1 MQRRD
6 FLKKASVGAA
16 AGAAATLA
24 APAIAQS
31 QPTIKWRLTSSF
43 PKSLDT
49 IFGGADVL
57 ANRLRAMTGGKF
69 DIRVFPGGEIVPG
82 LQALDAVQQG
92 TVECC
97 HTCSYYYVGK
107 DKTFG
112 FGTAM
117 PFGMN
122 ARQMNAWIYYGGG
135 QKLLDEF
142 YSNYNVLSFAGG
154 NTGVQMGGWCR
165 KEVKTVA
172 DLKGIKMRI
181 AGLGGTVF
189 SALGVVPQQIAGG
202 DIYPALEKGTI
213 DAAEWVGPYDDEKLG
228 FYKVAK
234 NYYYPG
240 WWEPGPV
247 IHFFV
252 NKAEWAKLPKEYQEA
267 FQAAA
272 YEANVTMMAEYDH
285 KNPPALARLLQNG
298 VKLQAFSNEILDGY
312 LQGGAGPVLRRIG
325 QESGLQEDLHRVGQV
340 PEDAELRGS
349 ALPKLGWTTSCSR
362 TNKPLRP
369 RTACGLRSTQK
380 TREIRGFFDFRL
392 PAGIIPR
399 AGCAASRH
407 SFRGSACA
415 GSAGRRSV
423 RRPPCQPSGRCC
435 GRS

>member
-16 AGAAATLA
+16 AGAAATIA

-31 QPTIKWRLTSSF
+31 LPTIKWRLTSSF

-112 FGTAM
+112 FGTAV

-142 YSNYNVLSFAGG
+142 YGNYNVVSFAGG
-154 NTGVQMGGWCR
+154 NTGTQMGGWWR
-165 KEVKTVA
+165 KEVKTLA
-172 DLKGIKMRI
+172 DLKGVKMRI

-189 SALGVVPQQIAGG
+189 YELGVVPQQIAGG

-228 FYKVAK
+228 FFKVAK

-240 WWEPGPV
+240 FWESGPT

-252 NKAEWAKLPKEYQEA
+252 NKKEWDKLPKEYQEA

-272 YEANVTMMAEYDH
+272 YESNVTMMAEYDH
-285 KNPPALARLLQNG
+285 KNPIALSKLLQNG
-298 VKLQAFSNEILDGY
+298 VKLQSFSDEILNAAYKAAQQVYSDEAAKNPAFKKIY
-312 LQGGAGPVLRRIG
+312 TEWEKYRKQQNAWFSVAEMRMDRFLQ
-325 QESGLQEDLHRVGQV
+325 
-340 PEDAELRGS
+340 
-349 ALPKLGWTTSCSR
+349 SR
-362 TNKPLRP
+362 K
-369 RTACGLRSTQK
+369 
-380 TREIRGFFDFRL
+380 
-392 PAGIIPR
+392 
-399 AGCAASRH
+399 
-407 SFRGSACA
+407 
-415 GSAGRRSV
+415 
-423 RRPPCQPSGRCC
+423 
-435 GRS
+435 

>member
-1 MQRRD
+1 MQRRN
-6 FLKKASVGAA
+6 FLAKAAVGAA
-16 AGAAATLA
+16 AVGLA
-24 APAIAQS
+24 ACGKKEEPKSAAPSSAPAAQAPAPS
-31 QPTIKWRLTSSF
+31 SAPAVAGSLPEVKWRLTSSF

-49 IFGGADVL
+49 IFGGADTL
-57 ANRLRAMTGGKF
+57 ANRVRALTGGKF

-112 FGTAM
+112 FGTAV

-142 YSNYNVLSFAGG
+142 YSNYNVISFAGG
-154 NTGVQMGGWCR
+154 NTGVQMGGWFR
-165 KEVKTVA
+165 KEVKTLEDVKG
-172 DLKGIKMRI
+172 LKIRI
-181 AGLGGTVF
+181 AGLGGNVYA
-189 SALGVVPQQIAGG
+189 ALGAVPQQIAGG

-285 KNPPALARLLQNG
+285 KNPGALSKLLQSG
-298 VKLQAFSNEILDGY
+298 VKLQAYSPELLNAAYDAAQQLYAEESAKNPAFKKIFTEWDKYRKTQNAWFSVAEYRMDGF
-312 LQGGAGPVLRRIG
+312 LQ
-325 QESGLQEDLHRVGQV
+325 S
-340 PEDAELRGS
+340 
-349 ALPKLGWTTSCSR
+349 K
-362 TNKPLRP
+362 K
-369 RTACGLRSTQK
+369 
-380 TREIRGFFDFRL
+380 
-392 PAGIIPR
+392 
-399 AGCAASRH
+399 
-407 SFRGSACA
+407 
-415 GSAGRRSV
+415 
-423 RRPPCQPSGRCC
+423 
-435 GRS
+435 

>member
-1 MQRRD
+1 MQRRN
-6 FLKKASVGAA
+6 FLAKAAVGAA
-16 AGAAATLA
+16 AVGLA
-24 APAIAQS
+24 ACGKKEEPKSAAPSSAPAAQAPAPS
-31 QPTIKWRLTSSF
+31 SAPAVTGSLPEVKWRLTSSF

-49 IFGGADVL
+49 IFGGADTL
-57 ANRLRAMTGGKF
+57 ANRVRALTGGKF

-112 FGTAM
+112 FGTAV

-142 YSNYNVLSFAGG
+142 YSDYNVISFAGG
-154 NTGVQMGGWCR
+154 NTGVQMGGWFR
-165 KEVKTVA
+165 KEVKTLEDVKG
-172 DLKGIKMRI
+172 LKIRI
-181 AGLGGTVF
+181 AGLGGNVYA
-189 SALGVVPQQIAGG
+189 ALGAVPQQIAGG

-252 NKAEWAKLPKEYQEA
+252 NKAQWAKLPKEYQEA

-285 KNPPALARLLQNG
+285 KNPGALSKLLQNG
-298 VKLQAFSNEILDGY
+298 VKLQAYSPEILNAAYSAAQQLYADESAKNPAFKKIYTDFDKYRKTQNAWFSVAEYRMDGF
-312 LQGGAGPVLRRIG
+312 LQ
-325 QESGLQEDLHRVGQV
+325 S
-340 PEDAELRGS
+340 
-349 ALPKLGWTTSCSR
+349 K
-362 TNKPLRP
+362 K
-369 RTACGLRSTQK
+369 
-380 TREIRGFFDFRL
+380 
-392 PAGIIPR
+392 
-399 AGCAASRH
+399 
-407 SFRGSACA
+407 
-415 GSAGRRSV
+415 
-423 RRPPCQPSGRCC
+423 
-435 GRS
+435 

>member
-6 FLKKASVGAA
+6 FLTKAAVGATVVGLA
-16 AGAAATLA
+16 ACGKKEEPKAA
-24 APAIAQS
+24 APAPVPAPAPAPAPALTTAPVVTGAPAVKGS
-31 QPTIKWRLTSSF
+31 LPEVKWRLTSSF

-49 IFGGADVL
+49 IYGGADVL

-92 TVECC
+92 TVEVC

-112 FGTAM
+112 FGTSI

-122 ARQMNAWIYYGGG
+122 ARQINAWIYYGGG

-142 YSNYNVLSFAGG
+142 YSNYNILSFAGG
-154 NTGVQMGGWCR
+154 NTGVQMGGWFR
-165 KEVKTVA
+165 NEIKSLADVKG
-172 DLKGIKMRI
+172 LKIRI
-181 AGLGGTVF
+181 AGLGGNVF
-189 SALGVVPQQIAGG
+189 SALGAVPQQIAGG

-213 DAAEWVGPYDDEKLG
+213 DGAEWVGPYDDEKLG

-252 NKAEWAKLPKEYQEA
+252 NKKEWEKLPKEYQEA

-285 KNPPALARLLQNG
+285 KNPAALSKLLQAG
-298 VKLQAFSNEILDGY
+298 VKLQSYPKE
-312 LQGGAGPVLRRIG
+312 VLEAAHKAA
-325 QESGLQEDLHRVGQV
+325 QELYADESGKNPAFKKIFTEYDKYRKTQNAWFSL
-340 PEDAELRGS
+340 AENRMDTFS
-349 ALPKLGWTTSCSR
+349 QSHK
-362 TNKPLRP
+362 
-369 RTACGLRSTQK
+369 
-380 TREIRGFFDFRL
+380 
-392 PAGIIPR
+392 
-399 AGCAASRH
+399 
-407 SFRGSACA
+407 
-415 GSAGRRSV
+415 
-423 RRPPCQPSGRCC
+423 
-435 GRS
+435 

>member
-16 AGAAATLA
+16 AGAAATIA

-31 QPTIKWRLTSSF
+31 LPTVKWRLTSSF

-49 IFGGADVL
+49 IFGGADTL
-57 ANRLRAMTGGKF
+57 ANRVRALTGGKF

-112 FGTAM
+112 FGTAV

-142 YSNYNVLSFAGG
+142 YSNYNVISFAGG
-154 NTGVQMGGWCR
+154 NTGVQMGGWFR
-165 KEVKTVA
+165 KEVKTLEDVKG
-172 DLKGIKMRI
+172 LKIRI
-181 AGLGGTVF
+181 AGLGGNVYA
-189 SALGVVPQQIAGG
+189 ALGAVPQQIAGG

-252 NKAEWAKLPKEYQEA
+252 NKARMGQAAQGVPGSLPGGRVRSQRHDDGRIRPQEPGRIV
-267 FQAAA
+267 QAAA
-272 YEANVTMMAEYDH
+272 ERRQAAGVFSG
-285 KNPPALARLLQNG
+285 NPQRRLQRCAA
-298 VKLQAFSNEILDGY
+298 V
-312 LQGGAGPVLRRIG
+312 VCRRVG
-325 QESGLQEDLHRVGQV
+325 QEPGIQEDLYRVRQV
-340 PEDAELRGS
+340 PEDAERVVQRCRIPDGR
-349 ALPKLGWTTSCSR
+349 LPAVEEI
-362 TNKPLRP
+362 
-369 RTACGLRSTQK
+369 ACHGRRQK
-380 TREIRGFFDFRL
+380 TREFRGFFRL
-392 PAGIIPR
+392 G
-399 AGCAASRH
+399 GWGEG
-407 SFRGSACA
+407 RG
-415 GSAGRRSV
+415 GWG
-423 RRPPCQPSGRCC
+423 G
-435 GRS
+435 GGGGGGGDGL

>member
-16 AGAAATLA
+16 AGAATTLA

-31 QPTIKWRLTSSF
+31 APVVKWRLTSSF

-49 IFGGADVL
+49 IYGGADVL

-112 FGTAM
+112 FGTAV

-122 ARQMNAWIYYGGG
+122 NRQMNAWIYYGGG

-142 YSNYNVLSFAGG
+142 YANYNVLSFAGG
-154 NTGVQMGGWCR
+154 NTGVQMGGWFR
-165 KEVKTVA
+165 KEVKS
-172 DLKGIKMRI
+172 LK
-181 AGLGGTVF
+181 
-189 SALGVVPQQIAGG
+189 
-202 DIYPALEKGTI
+202 D
-213 DAAEWVGPYDDEKLG
+213 
-228 FYKVAK
+228 
-234 NYYYPG
+234 YYPG

-252 NKAEWAKLPKEYQEA
+252 NKKEWEKLPKEYQEA

-285 KNPPALARLLQNG
+285 KNPAALSRLLQQG
-298 VKLQAFSNEILDGY
+298 VKLQAYPKDVMEAAYKAAQDLYADESAKNPAFKKIYTEFDKYRKTQNAWFSVAEMRMDAF
-312 LQGGAGPVLRRIG
+312 LQ
-325 QESGLQEDLHRVGQV
+325 SH
-340 PEDAELRGS
+340 
-349 ALPKLGWTTSCSR
+349 K
-362 TNKPLRP
+362 
-369 RTACGLRSTQK
+369 
-380 TREIRGFFDFRL
+380 
-392 PAGIIPR
+392 
-399 AGCAASRH
+399 
-407 SFRGSACA
+407 
-415 GSAGRRSV
+415 
-423 RRPPCQPSGRCC
+423 
-435 GRS
+435 

>member
-1 MQRRD
+1 MRLAIRLDVTYPFGGDNMQRRD
-6 FLKKASVGAA
+6 FLKKASIGAA
-16 AGAAATLA
+16 AGAAATVA

-31 QPTIKWRLTSSF
+31 APTIKWRLTSSF

-49 IFGGADVL
+49 IYGGAEVL

-112 FGTAM
+112 FGTSV

-142 YSNYNVLSFAGG
+142 YANYNVVSFAGG
-154 NTGVQMGGWCR
+154 NTGTQMGGWFR
-165 KEVKTVA
+165 KEVKTLEDV
-172 DLKGIKMRI
+172 KGLKMRI
-181 AGLGGTVF
+181 AGLGGNVF
-189 SALGVVPQQIAGG
+189 AALGAVPQQIAGG

-213 DAAEWVGPYDDEKLG
+213 DAAEWVGPFDDEKLG

-252 NKAEWAKLPKEYQEA
+252 NKKEWDKLPKEYQEA

-272 YEANVTMMAEYDH
+272 YEANVTMLAEYDH
-285 KNPPALARLLQNG
+285 KNPIALAKLLQNG
-298 VKLQAFSNEILDGY
+298 VKLQKYSDEILEAAYKAAQQLYADESAKNPAFKKIY
-312 LQGGAGPVLRRIG
+312 TEYEKYRKTQNAWFSVAEHRMDSFLQ
-325 QESGLQEDLHRVGQV
+325 SH
-340 PEDAELRGS
+340 
-349 ALPKLGWTTSCSR
+349 K
-362 TNKPLRP
+362 
-369 RTACGLRSTQK
+369 
-380 TREIRGFFDFRL
+380 
-392 PAGIIPR
+392 
-399 AGCAASRH
+399 
-407 SFRGSACA
+407 
-415 GSAGRRSV
+415 
-423 RRPPCQPSGRCC
+423 
-435 GRS
+435 

>member
-6 FLKKASVGAA
+6 FLKKASIGAA
-16 AGAAATLA
+16 AGATATLA
-24 APAIAQS
+24 APAIAAELPS
-31 QPTIKWRLTSSF
+31 IKWRLTSSF

-112 FGTAM
+112 FGTSI

-135 QKLLDEF
+135 QKLLDDF
-142 YSNYNVLSFAGG
+142 YASYNVVSFAGG
-154 NTGVQMGGWCR
+154 NTGTQMGGWYR
-165 KEVKTVA
+165 KEIKSLEDVKG
-172 DLKGIKMRI
+172 LKIRI
-181 AGLGGTVF
+181 AGLGGNVF
-189 SALGVVPQQIAGG
+189 AALGAVPQQIAGG
-202 DIYPALEKGTI
+202 DIYPAQEKGTI

-234 NYYYPG
+234 HYYYPG

-252 NKAEWAKLPKEYQEA
+252 NKKEWDKLPKEYQAA

-272 YEANVTMMAEYDH
+272 YEANVTMLAEYDH
-285 KNPPALARLLQNG
+285 KNPIALSKLLQNG
-298 VKLQAFSNEILDGY
+298 VKLQAFPKDVMEAAYKASYELYADESSKNPAFKKIYTEFDKY
-312 LQGGAGPVLRRIG
+312 RKTQNAWFSVAEMRMDSFLQT
-325 QESGLQEDLHRVGQV
+325 H
-340 PEDAELRGS
+340 
-349 ALPKLGWTTSCSR
+349 K
-362 TNKPLRP
+362 
-369 RTACGLRSTQK
+369 
-380 TREIRGFFDFRL
+380 
-392 PAGIIPR
+392 
-399 AGCAASRH
+399 
-407 SFRGSACA
+407 
-415 GSAGRRSV
+415 
-423 RRPPCQPSGRCC
+423 
-435 GRS
+435 

>member
-16 AGAAATLA
+16 AGAAATIA
-24 APAIAQS
+24 APAFAADA
-31 QPTIKWRLTSSF
+31 PTIKWRLTSSF

-49 IFGGADVL
+49 VFGGAEVL
-57 ANRLRAMTGGKF
+57 ANRLRGLTNGKF

-92 TVECC
+92 TVEVC

-112 FGTAM
+112 FGTAI

-135 QKLLDEF
+135 QKLLDDF
-142 YSNYNVLSFAGG
+142 YANYNVVSFAGG
-154 NTGVQMGGWCR
+154 NTGTQMGGWFR
-165 KEVKTVA
+165 KEIKSLNDVKG
-172 DLKGIKMRI
+172 LKMRI
-181 AGLGGTVF
+181 AGLGGNVF
-189 SALGVVPQQIAGG
+189 AALGAVPQQIAGG

-285 KNPPALARLLQNG
+285 KNPAALSKLLQAG
-298 VKLQAFSNEILDGY
+298 VKLQAYPKDVLEAAYKAAQELYADESSKNPAFKKIYTEWDKYRKTQNAWFSVAEARMDGF
-312 LQGGAGPVLRRIG
+312 LQ
-325 QESGLQEDLHRVGQV
+325 SH
-340 PEDAELRGS
+340 
-349 ALPKLGWTTSCSR
+349 K
-362 TNKPLRP
+362 
-369 RTACGLRSTQK
+369 
-380 TREIRGFFDFRL
+380 
-392 PAGIIPR
+392 
-399 AGCAASRH
+399 
-407 SFRGSACA
+407 
-415 GSAGRRSV
+415 
-423 RRPPCQPSGRCC
+423 
-435 GRS
+435 